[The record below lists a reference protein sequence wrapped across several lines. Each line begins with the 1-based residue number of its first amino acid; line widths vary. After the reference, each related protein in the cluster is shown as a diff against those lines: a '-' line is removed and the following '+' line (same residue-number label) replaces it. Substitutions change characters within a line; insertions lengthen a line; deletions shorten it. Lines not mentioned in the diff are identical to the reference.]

1 MTRATTWLFTA
12 SAAWTGLGLLAG
24 LYYREL
30 TRSTGSPSGTQLA
43 VTHTHFLVLG
53 TIFGLV
59 FLLLENQFQLSQSKL
74 FKGFFWTWIA
84 GVAITVGSQMFK
96 GTLQVQG
103 NTGSDSSAIA
113 GISGMGHISL
123 TVAFV
128 LFFFALRS
136 RLEAINSTQPHE
148 ELVHQAS

>member
-1 MTRATTWLFTA
+1 MTRATTWFFRA
-12 SAAWTGLGLLAG
+12 AAAWTGLGLLAG

-30 TRSTGSPSGTQLA
+30 TRSTGHPGGTQLST
-43 VTHTHFLVLG
+43 THTHFLVLG

-59 FLLLENQFQLSQSKL
+59 FLLLEHQFHLSQSKL

-84 GVAITVGSQMFK
+84 GVAVTVGAQLFK

-103 NTGSDSSAIA
+103 NTAADSKAIA
-113 GISGMGHISL
+113 GISGMGHIAL

-128 LFFFALRS
+128 LFFLALRS
-136 RLEAINSTQPHE
+136 RIKAADATQPHD
-148 ELVHQAS
+148 ELISQTA